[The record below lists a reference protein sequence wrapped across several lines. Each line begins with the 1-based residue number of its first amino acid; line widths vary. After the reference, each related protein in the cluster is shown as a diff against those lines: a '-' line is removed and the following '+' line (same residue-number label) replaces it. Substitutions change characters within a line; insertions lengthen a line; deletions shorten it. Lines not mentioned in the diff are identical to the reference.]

1 MDLFQFGDLDL
12 VLGPSA
18 VLRTKEF
25 VRKNVFSPFMDNVV
39 LKYGTKTLL
48 LSLEKVIFEIF

>member
-48 LSLEKVIFEIF
+48 LSL